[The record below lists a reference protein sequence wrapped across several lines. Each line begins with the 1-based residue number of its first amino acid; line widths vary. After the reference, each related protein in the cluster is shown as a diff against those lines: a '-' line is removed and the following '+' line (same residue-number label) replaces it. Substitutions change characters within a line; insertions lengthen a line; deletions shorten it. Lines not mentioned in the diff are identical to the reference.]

1 MDKGHC
7 LHTHTLMFIQDLAII
22 MLIAG
27 LTTVICHRLKQ
38 PIVFGYIIAGIIIG
52 PHTPPF
58 SFISDEMT
66 VQTLAELGV
75 IFLMFS
81 LGLEFNL
88 HKLIKVGIA
97 ASIAAVFEIILM
109 ISLGY
114 GIGYLFGWTQIDSI
128 FLGAILSIS
137 STTIIVKAL
146 HELGIK
152 KEPFAQLIFGI
163 LIIED
168 IFAILILALLSSIA
182 VTGSLQLSEV
192 FFTATKLFSFLVI
205 SMLLGILIVPRLLAY
220 IATFKS
226 NEMLLISILG
236 LCFGFSLLV
245 VKLDYSV
252 ALGAFIIGAIIAE
265 SRELKQIEDLINPI
279 RDMFSAIF
287 FVSVGLLFDLT
298 VLTNYFIPIMVIT
311 LAVLL
316 GKIISCS
323 LGVLVTGRDG
333 KTAIRVG
340 MGLAQIG
347 EFSFI
352 IAALGI
358 TLKVTSE
365 FLYSIAVGVSIITTL
380 TTPYLIKYSDS
391 FTQYLSVLIPKNLSS
406 TFELYATWMQ
416 NIQPEK
422 NQAMLKKAIKR
433 SIYHIVIDL
442 FVVIAIF
449 LSGAY
454 IAKTNVGNL
463 LVEIT
468 NIYIQKTII
477 WAVALII
484 SLPFLIAC
492 YRKIKTLSMI
502 LAEFSVKERVDDQLT
517 LNIRTIIAEII
528 PIISILGIMILISLL
543 SASILP
549 PIELLIIILVIVI
562 LLIAFLLPWF
572 IRFHSKLQSRL
583 MESLKSQK
591 KKE

>member
-1 MDKGHC
+1 
-7 LHTHTLMFIQDLAII
+7 MFIQDLAII

-38 PIVFGYIIAGIIIG
+38 PIVFGYIVAGIIIG

-88 HKLIKVGIA
+88 HKLIKVGFAAGIA
-97 ASIAAVFEIILM
+97 AIFEIVLM
-109 ISLGY
+109 IWLGY

-146 HELGIK
+146 NELGMK
-152 KEPFAQLIFGI
+152 KEVFAQLIFGI

-168 IFAILILALLSSIA
+168 IFAIIILALLSSIA
-182 VTGSLQLSEV
+182 VTGSLQLSEIV
-192 FFTATKLFSFLVI
+192 FTTTKLFSFLVI
-205 SMLLGILIVPRLLAY
+205 SMLLGILIIPKLLSY

-265 SRELKQIEDLINPI
+265 SRELKQIEELINPI

-298 VLTNYFIPIMVIT
+298 VLTNYFFPILVIT
-311 LAVLL
+311 LAVLI
-316 GKIISCS
+316 GKVVSSS

-333 KTAIRVG
+333 KTAVKVG

-391 FTQYLSVLIPKNLSS
+391 FTKYLYHIIPENLSN
-406 TFELYATWMQ
+406 TFQLYATWMQ
-416 NIQPEK
+416 NIEPEK
-422 NQAMLKKAIKR
+422 NQDMLKKAIKR
-433 SIYHIVIDL
+433 SIVHIIIDL
-442 FVVIAIF
+442 FIVIAIF

-454 IAKTNVGNL
+454 IAKTNIGNL
-463 LVEIT
+463 HAQVT
-468 NIYIQKTII
+468 NLYMQKTII
-477 WAVALII
+477 WAIAIII

-492 YRKIKTLSMI
+492 YRKIKALSMI
-502 LAEFSVKERVDDQLT
+502 LAEFSVKERFDDQLN
-517 LNIRTIIAEII
+517 LNIRIMIAEMI
-528 PIISILGIMILISLL
+528 PIISIAGIMAFVSLL

-549 PIELLIIILVIVI
+549 PIELLMIVLMIVI
-562 LLIAFLLPWF
+562 ALIAFLLPWF
-572 IRFHSKLQSRL
+572 IRFHSKLQISV
-583 MESLKSQK
+583 MESLKTTK